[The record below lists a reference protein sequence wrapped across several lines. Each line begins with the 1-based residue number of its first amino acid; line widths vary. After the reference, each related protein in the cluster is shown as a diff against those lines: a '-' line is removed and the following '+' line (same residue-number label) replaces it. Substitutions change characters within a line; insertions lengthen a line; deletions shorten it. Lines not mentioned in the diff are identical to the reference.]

1 LQQLKAAR
9 SCLTRGLMSTTQIP
23 PAPPSPASG
32 PGGTDLYDVGSWE
45 SAYLEAHE
53 APALLIQLQD
63 DLSRSRQREALW
75 ISVVV
80 HLTIV
85 ILLVNSQKFER
96 YLPRRGVIEVS
107 PNDLMKEKDLTYL
120 ELPPDE
126 QKVTKRPDT
135 NNISDK
141 DRTAMSRAP
150 RLDREELKKALARPG
165 APGPTG
171 PPAQSQQP
179 AAPAPAT
186 AQNVPTP
193 QQQSPPPPKPSSE
206 QNPVARLQ
214 TPPPPKPSFTNNGI
228 YAGSAIDQA
237 ARAAL
242 ANRGGFGGDNGDYG
256 LGQGRQASAAMG
268 PLDVLTDTQGVD
280 FGPYLKRVVDNVRR
294 NWYDLIPESARAPLM
309 KKGKVSIEF
318 AIMKD
323 GRVAGMQIVGPSG
336 DVALDRAAYG
346 GITSSNPFPPLPDEF
361 NGQYLALRFHFF
373 YNPDRSDLQ

>member
-1 LQQLKAAR
+1 
-9 SCLTRGLMSTTQIP
+9 MSTTQIP
-23 PAPPSPASG
+23 PAPPSQPASG
-32 PGGTDLYDVGSWE
+32 PDAGDLYDAERWE
-45 SAYLEAHE
+45 SAYLEAHD
-53 APALLIQLQD
+53 APALLVQLQD
-63 DLSRSRQREALW
+63 DLSLSRQREAFW

-85 ILLVNSQKFER
+85 ILLVNSQRLEG
-96 YLPRRGVIEVS
+96 YLPRRAVIEVS

-126 QKVTKRPDT
+126 QKLTKRPDT

-141 DRTAMSRAP
+141 DRKATSRAP
-150 RLDREELKKALARPG
+150 QLDREELKKILARPG
-165 APGPTG
+165 APGPSG
-171 PPAQSQQP
+171 PPAQSPQP
-179 AAPAPAT
+179 SAPAPM
-186 AQNVPTP
+186 AQNAPAP
-193 QQQSPPPPKPSSE
+193 QQSQPAPQRSSVE
-206 QNPVARLQ
+206 QNP
-214 TPPPPKPSFTNNGI
+214 TPRFQAPPAAPKPSFTNNGMS
-228 YAGSAIDQA
+228 AGAAIEQA

-242 ANRGGFGGDNGDYG
+242 ANRGGYGGDEGDYG

-280 FGPYLKRVVDNVRR
+280 FGPYLKRVVDVVRR
-294 NWYDLIPESARAPLM
+294 NWYELIPESARAPLL

-323 GRVAGMQIVGPSG
+323 GRVAGMQIIGPSG

-346 GITSSNPFPPLPDEF
+346 GITSSNPFPPLPSEF